1 MSVSI
6 RYMYIYYK
14 NVIYSSSEYH
24 KTTTNE
30 EQLIDVD

>member
-14 NVIYSSSEYH
+14 NVIYSNGEYH